1 MRLGGGVPYD
11 GDPPTMSA
19 TGNDYAELCDLGPT
33 RWSSRGY
40 YHVPPPAAHSSSLY
54 PSILQT
60 STQSSS
66 SVPTGGSAGLAAH
79 HLRAHHP
86 PPTSSYEAEDIAA
99 SSYGMTTPPPGV
111 SGLTSSYAVNSRIGN
126 STSSLRS
133 GTAAAATSVAGGV
146 GVGVAS
152 SAGRPGLYYSPP
164 GTSYTIIERPH
175 SPHYY
180 YNSAGV
186 ATKGG
191 SLPGRGSA
199 YLSSSPSNFMNSMSG
214 TLPTS
219 TAGRHGLASGSATAN
234 GNKKRPISP
243 EQVLRMFGSTQS
255 SSVPTSS
262 YHYSNGTRDR
272 TGRRSP
278 ASSPP
283 STTHQIYRERERER
297 DRHIPSIHELTTR
310 TVNMSREQTIDH
322 GFGICVKGGK
332 DSGLGVY
339 ISRIEENS
347 VAERAGLRPGDTI
360 LEVNGTPFTSI
371 NHEEALKILKSS
383 RQISMTV
390 RSPPTLNS
398 TAPLHGFGPPSRDP
412 MYASM
417 APLMPHQ
424 TALPPGASIG
434 TPSGVGP
441 LPYRQTCSWMDRHG
455 RPASPPMEYGGRRS
469 ERRDRIRRVELLIE
483 PGQSLGL
490 MIRGGVEYGLG
501 IFVTGV
507 DKESVADRAG
517 LMVGDEI
524 LEVNGQSFQDVTHDE
539 AVSQLKY
546 HKRMSLVIRDVGKVP
561 HSCTS
566 IEMEPYDAY
575 SPTGTRA
582 RRKGQIAAMVE
593 EKARSLLP
601 RHHFAS
607 LSYYI
612 AEYCA
617 KAMTIDAFVAVLLEM
632 LDTYEKHTL
641 VTEIRELI
649 FPEDRTR
656 YDELVYRRERDPYS
670 GERVRRKGES
680 ARDLPVTD
688 VDLEVSAATGRSPSS
703 DSGLGMTMTDLK
715 NRPSQR
721 LPYRP
726 MSAEPILHRT
736 YYHPTP
742 QKLPSASNSQQPQ
755 QPQTSSATSSS
766 NFLHPHRYSSHHA
779 SLRHLGG
786 FGSRL
791 AGTSASTS
799 KIMGPTYHSS
809 TTHNTP
815 QKQVLYNRNTD
826 SSSNMGPTS
835 QPPTTFINQTHS
847 DNHQQEY
854 GCDDHRSRRMSE
866 THVLPQ
872 TDYEQEVGGYLD
884 GLRSHLGGLT
894 QRVKS
899 WYWGRP
905 LELATKLSRSFDM
918 KEEGGGLLGDKG
930 VRRHQSMQ
938 RLSAEQQQ
946 QNGSTTEQK
955 THEHNPNV
963 VPDNKGNLH
972 VTVKKTKPILGIA
985 IEGGANTKHPLPRII
1000 NIHENGAA
1008 FEAGGL
1014 EVGQL
1019 ILEVDGNKVEGL
1031 QHQDVARLIAECFA
1045 NREKAEI
1052 TFLVV
1057 EAKKSNLEPKPT
1069 ALIFLEA

>member
-1 MRLGGGVPYD
+1 MRLGGSGIPYD
-11 GDPPTMSA
+11 GDPLTMSA
-19 TGNDYAELCDLGPT
+19 AGNDYAELCDLGPS
-33 RWSSRGY
+33 RWSARPYGY
-40 YHVPPPAAHSSSLY
+40 NATAAAAASFGLG
-54 PSILQT
+54 PSMGG
-60 STQSSS
+60 TQSSS
-66 SVPTGGSAGLAAH
+66 SVPTGGSAGLSGH
-79 HLRAHHP
+79 HLR
-86 PPTSSYEAEDIAA
+86 SSGAPGPSSFEAEDI
-99 SSYGMTTPPPGV
+99 GMAFGMISPPPG
-111 SGLTSSYAVNSRIGN
+111 SGPYVGSSAAAGGSRVGN
-126 STSSLRS
+126 STSSLR
-133 GTAAAATSVAGGV
+133 GAGGR
-146 GVGVAS
+146 S
-152 SAGRPGLYYSPP
+152 GLYYSPP
-164 GTSYTIIERPH
+164 GTSYTIVERPH

-180 YNSAGV
+180 FNSAGV
-186 ATKGG
+186 PTKGG

-199 YLSSSPSNFMNSMSG
+199 YLSSSPASHMAAGTAG

-219 TAGRHGLASGSATAN
+219 TAASGRSMGQHASSN

-243 EQVLRMFGSTQS
+243 EQVLRMFGATQS

-262 YHYSNGTRDR
+262 YHYSNGGTRDRDR
-272 TGRRSP
+272 TGRGGP

-283 STTHQIYRERERER
+283 STTHQIYRDRERER
-297 DRHIPSIHELTTR
+297 DRSVPNIHELTTR
-310 TVNMSREQTIDH
+310 TVSMSRDQQIDH

-371 NHEEALKILKSS
+371 NHEEALKRCVQILKSS

-390 RSPPTLNS
+390 RAPPTLNS

-417 APLMPHQ
+417 APPLHPQ
-424 TALPPGASIG
+424 NQAAAAAAAAAASGAGLPF
-434 TPSGVGP
+434 
-441 LPYRQTCSWMDRHG
+441 RQTCSWMDRHG

-507 DKESVADRAG
+507 DKDSVADRSG
-517 LMVGDEI
+517 LMIGDEI
-524 LEVNGQSFQDVTHDE
+524 LEVNGQSFLDVTHDE
-539 AVSQLKY
+539 AVGQLKY

-566 IEMEPYDAY
+566 IEMEPWDAY

-582 RRKGQIAAMVE
+582 RRKGQIATMVE

-612 AEYCA
+612 AEYSA

-641 VTEIRELI
+641 VTEIRELV

-670 GERVRRKGES
+670 VDRHRRKGDP
-680 ARDLPVTD
+680 ARDLP
-688 VDLEVSAATGRSPSS
+688 
-703 DSGLGMTMTDLK
+703 
-715 NRPSQR
+715 
-721 LPYRP
+721 
-726 MSAEPILHRT
+726 
-736 YYHPTP
+736 
-742 QKLPSASNSQQPQ
+742 
-755 QPQTSSATSSS
+755 
-766 NFLHPHRYSSHHA
+766 
-779 SLRHLGG
+779 
-786 FGSRL
+786 
-791 AGTSASTS
+791 
-799 KIMGPTYHSS
+799 
-809 TTHNTP
+809 
-815 QKQVLYNRNTD
+815 
-826 SSSNMGPTS
+826 
-835 QPPTTFINQTHS
+835 
-847 DNHQQEY
+847 
-854 GCDDHRSRRMSE
+854 
-866 THVLPQ
+866 
-872 TDYEQEVGGYLD
+872 EQGGYLD

-918 KEEGGGLLGDKG
+918 KEEGGTLLGDKG

-938 RLSAEQQQ
+938 RLSAEQ
-946 QNGSTTEQK
+946 NGGSTTEQ

-963 VPDNKGNLH
+963 VPDHRGNLH
-972 VTVKKTKPILGIA
+972 ITVKKTKPILGIA

-1019 ILEVDGNKVEGL
+1019 ILEVDGTKVEGL
-1031 QHQDVARLIAECFA
+1031 HHQEVARLIAECFA

>member
-1 MRLGGGVPYD
+1 MRLGGSGIPYD
-11 GDPPTMSA
+11 GDPLTMSA
-19 TGNDYAELCDLGPT
+19 AGNDYAELCDLGPS
-33 RWSSRGY
+33 RWSARPYGY
-40 YHVPPPAAHSSSLY
+40 NATAAAAAGFGLG
-54 PSILQT
+54 PNMGG
-60 STQSSS
+60 TQSSS
-66 SVPTGGSAGLAAH
+66 SVPTGGSSGLSGH
-79 HLRAHHP
+79 HLRGSGAP
-86 PPTSSYEAEDIAA
+86 GPSSFEAEDIGLAF
-99 SSYGMTTPPPGV
+99 GMISPPPG
-111 SGLTSSYAVNSRIGN
+111 SGPYGGSSAAAAAGGSRVGN
-126 STSSLRS
+126 STSSLR
-133 GTAAAATSVAGGV
+133 GAGGR
-146 GVGVAS
+146 S
-152 SAGRPGLYYSPP
+152 GLYYSPP

-180 YNSAGV
+180 FNSAGV
-186 ATKGG
+186 PTKGG

-199 YLSSSPSNFMNSMSG
+199 YLSSSPASHMAAGTAG

-219 TAGRHGLASGSATAN
+219 TAASGRSMGQHASSN

-243 EQVLRMFGSTQS
+243 EQVLRMFGATQS

-262 YHYSNGTRDR
+262 YHYSNGGTRDRDR

-283 STTHQIYRERERER
+283 STTHQIYRDRERER
-297 DRHIPSIHELTTR
+297 DRSVPNIHELTTR
-310 TVNMSREQTIDH
+310 TVSMSRDQQIDH

-371 NHEEALKILKSS
+371 NHEEALKRCVQILKSS

-390 RSPPTLNS
+390 RAPPTLNS

-417 APLMPHQ
+417 APPLHPQ
-424 TALPPGASIG
+424 NQAAAAAAAAAASGAGLPF
-434 TPSGVGP
+434 
-441 LPYRQTCSWMDRHG
+441 RQTCSWMDRHG

-507 DKESVADRAG
+507 DKDSVADRSG
-517 LMVGDEI
+517 LMIGDEI
-524 LEVNGQSFQDVTHDE
+524 LEVNGQSFLDVTHDE
-539 AVSQLKY
+539 AVGQLKY

-566 IEMEPYDAY
+566 IEMEPWDAY

-582 RRKGQIAAMVE
+582 RRKGQIATMVE

-612 AEYCA
+612 AEYSA

-641 VTEIRELI
+641 VTEIRELV

-670 GERVRRKGES
+670 VDRHRRKGDP
-680 ARDLPVTD
+680 ARDLP
-688 VDLEVSAATGRSPSS
+688 
-703 DSGLGMTMTDLK
+703 
-715 NRPSQR
+715 
-721 LPYRP
+721 
-726 MSAEPILHRT
+726 
-736 YYHPTP
+736 
-742 QKLPSASNSQQPQ
+742 
-755 QPQTSSATSSS
+755 
-766 NFLHPHRYSSHHA
+766 
-779 SLRHLGG
+779 
-786 FGSRL
+786 
-791 AGTSASTS
+791 
-799 KIMGPTYHSS
+799 
-809 TTHNTP
+809 
-815 QKQVLYNRNTD
+815 
-826 SSSNMGPTS
+826 
-835 QPPTTFINQTHS
+835 
-847 DNHQQEY
+847 EY
-854 GCDDHRSRRMSE
+854 GCDEHRTRRGSE
-866 THVLPQ
+866 TLLPE
-872 TDYEQEVGGYLD
+872 YEPDAEQ
-884 GLRSHLGGLT
+884 
-894 QRVKS
+894 
-899 WYWGRP
+899 
-905 LELATKLSRSFDM
+905 ELATKLSRSFDM
-918 KEEGGGLLGDKG
+918 KEEGGTLLGDKG

-938 RLSAEQQQ
+938 RLSAEQ
-946 QNGSTTEQK
+946 NGGSTTEQ

-963 VPDNKGNLH
+963 VPDHRGNLH
-972 VTVKKTKPILGIA
+972 ITVKKTKPILGIA

-1019 ILEVDGNKVEGL
+1019 ILEVDGTKVEGL
-1031 QHQDVARLIAECFA
+1031 HHQEVARLIAECFA

>member
-1 MRLGGGVPYD
+1 MRLGGSGIPYD
-11 GDPPTMSA
+11 GDPLTMSA
-19 TGNDYAELCDLGPT
+19 AGNDYAELCDLGPS
-33 RWSSRGY
+33 RWSARPYGY
-40 YHVPPPAAHSSSLY
+40 NATAAAAASFGLG
-54 PSILQT
+54 PSMGG
-60 STQSSS
+60 TQSSS
-66 SVPTGGSAGLAAH
+66 SVPTGGSAGLSGH
-79 HLRAHHP
+79 HLR
-86 PPTSSYEAEDIAA
+86 SSGAPGPSSFEAEDI
-99 SSYGMTTPPPGV
+99 GMAFGMISPPPG
-111 SGLTSSYAVNSRIGN
+111 SGPYVGSSAAAGGSRVGN
-126 STSSLRS
+126 STSSLR
-133 GTAAAATSVAGGV
+133 GAGGR
-146 GVGVAS
+146 S
-152 SAGRPGLYYSPP
+152 GLYYSPP
-164 GTSYTIIERPH
+164 GTSYTIVERPH

-180 YNSAGV
+180 FNSAGV
-186 ATKGG
+186 PTKGG

-199 YLSSSPSNFMNSMSG
+199 YLSSSPASHMAAGTAG

-219 TAGRHGLASGSATAN
+219 TAASGRSMGQHASSN

-243 EQVLRMFGSTQS
+243 EQVLRMFGATQS

-262 YHYSNGTRDR
+262 YHYSNGGTRDRDR
-272 TGRRSP
+272 TGRGSP

-283 STTHQIYRERERER
+283 STTHQIYRDRERER
-297 DRHIPSIHELTTR
+297 DRSVPNIHELTTR
-310 TVNMSREQTIDH
+310 TVSMSRDQQIDH

-371 NHEEALKILKSS
+371 NHEEALKRCVQILKSS

-390 RSPPTLNS
+390 RAPPTLNS

-417 APLMPHQ
+417 APPLHPQ
-424 TALPPGASIG
+424 NQAAAAAAAAAASGAGLPF
-434 TPSGVGP
+434 
-441 LPYRQTCSWMDRHG
+441 RQTCSWMDRHG

-507 DKESVADRAG
+507 DKDSVADRSG
-517 LMVGDEI
+517 LMIGDEI
-524 LEVNGQSFQDVTHDE
+524 LEVNGQSFLDVTHDE
-539 AVSQLKY
+539 AVGQLKY

-566 IEMEPYDAY
+566 IEMEPWDAY

-582 RRKGQIAAMVE
+582 RRKGQIATMVE

-612 AEYCA
+612 AEYSA

-641 VTEIRELI
+641 VTEIRELV

-670 GERVRRKGES
+670 VDRHRRKGDP
-680 ARDLPVTD
+680 ARDLP
-688 VDLEVSAATGRSPSS
+688 
-703 DSGLGMTMTDLK
+703 
-715 NRPSQR
+715 
-721 LPYRP
+721 
-726 MSAEPILHRT
+726 
-736 YYHPTP
+736 
-742 QKLPSASNSQQPQ
+742 
-755 QPQTSSATSSS
+755 
-766 NFLHPHRYSSHHA
+766 
-779 SLRHLGG
+779 
-786 FGSRL
+786 
-791 AGTSASTS
+791 
-799 KIMGPTYHSS
+799 
-809 TTHNTP
+809 
-815 QKQVLYNRNTD
+815 
-826 SSSNMGPTS
+826 
-835 QPPTTFINQTHS
+835 
-847 DNHQQEY
+847 EY
-854 GCDDHRSRRMSE
+854 GCDEHRTRRGSE
-866 THVLPQ
+866 TLLPE
-872 TDYEQEVGGYLD
+872 YEPDAEQGGYLD

-918 KEEGGGLLGDKG
+918 KEEGGTLLGDKG

-938 RLSAEQQQ
+938 RLSAEQ
-946 QNGSTTEQK
+946 NGGSTTEQ

-963 VPDNKGNLH
+963 VPDHRGNLH
-972 VTVKKTKPILGIA
+972 ITVKKTKPILGIA

-1019 ILEVDGNKVEGL
+1019 ILEVDGTKVEGL
-1031 QHQDVARLIAECFA
+1031 HHQEVARLIAECFA

>member
-1 MRLGGGVPYD
+1 MRLGGSGIPYD
-11 GDPPTMSA
+11 GDPLTMSA
-19 TGNDYAELCDLGPT
+19 AGNDYAELCDLGPS
-33 RWSSRGY
+33 RWSARPYGY
-40 YHVPPPAAHSSSLY
+40 NATAAAAASFGLG
-54 PSILQT
+54 PSMGG
-60 STQSSS
+60 TQSSS
-66 SVPTGGSAGLAAH
+66 SVPTGGSAGLSGH
-79 HLRAHHP
+79 HLR
-86 PPTSSYEAEDIAA
+86 SSGAPGPSSFEAEDI
-99 SSYGMTTPPPGV
+99 GMAFGMISPPPG
-111 SGLTSSYAVNSRIGN
+111 SGPYVGSSAAAGGSRVGN
-126 STSSLRS
+126 STSSLR
-133 GTAAAATSVAGGV
+133 GAGGR
-146 GVGVAS
+146 S
-152 SAGRPGLYYSPP
+152 GLYYSPP
-164 GTSYTIIERPH
+164 GTSYTIVERPH

-180 YNSAGV
+180 FNSAGV
-186 ATKGG
+186 PTKGG

-199 YLSSSPSNFMNSMSG
+199 YLSSSPASHMAAGTAG

-219 TAGRHGLASGSATAN
+219 TAASGRSMGQHASSN

-243 EQVLRMFGSTQS
+243 EQVLRMFGATQS

-262 YHYSNGTRDR
+262 YHYSNGGTRDRDR

-283 STTHQIYRERERER
+283 STTHQIYRDRERER
-297 DRHIPSIHELTTR
+297 DRSVPNIHELTTR
-310 TVNMSREQTIDH
+310 TVSMSRDQQIDH

-371 NHEEALKILKSS
+371 NHEEALKRCVQILKSS

-390 RSPPTLNS
+390 RAPPTLNS

-417 APLMPHQ
+417 APPLHSQ
-424 TALPPGASIG
+424 NQAAAAAAAAAASGAGLPF
-434 TPSGVGP
+434 
-441 LPYRQTCSWMDRHG
+441 RQTCSWMDRHG

-507 DKESVADRAG
+507 DKDSVADRSG
-517 LMVGDEI
+517 LMIGDEI
-524 LEVNGQSFQDVTHDE
+524 LEVNGQSFLDVTHDE
-539 AVSQLKY
+539 AVGQLKY

-566 IEMEPYDAY
+566 IEMEPWDAY

-582 RRKGQIAAMVE
+582 RRKGQIATMVE

-612 AEYCA
+612 AEYSA

-641 VTEIRELI
+641 VTEIRELV

-670 GERVRRKGES
+670 VDRHRRKGDP
-680 ARDLPVTD
+680 ARDLP
-688 VDLEVSAATGRSPSS
+688 
-703 DSGLGMTMTDLK
+703 
-715 NRPSQR
+715 
-721 LPYRP
+721 
-726 MSAEPILHRT
+726 
-736 YYHPTP
+736 
-742 QKLPSASNSQQPQ
+742 
-755 QPQTSSATSSS
+755 
-766 NFLHPHRYSSHHA
+766 
-779 SLRHLGG
+779 
-786 FGSRL
+786 
-791 AGTSASTS
+791 
-799 KIMGPTYHSS
+799 
-809 TTHNTP
+809 
-815 QKQVLYNRNTD
+815 
-826 SSSNMGPTS
+826 
-835 QPPTTFINQTHS
+835 
-847 DNHQQEY
+847 
-854 GCDDHRSRRMSE
+854 
-866 THVLPQ
+866 
-872 TDYEQEVGGYLD
+872 EQ
-884 GLRSHLGGLT
+884 
-894 QRVKS
+894 
-899 WYWGRP
+899 
-905 LELATKLSRSFDM
+905 ELATKLSRSFDM
-918 KEEGGGLLGDKG
+918 KEEGGTLLGDKG

-938 RLSAEQQQ
+938 RLSAEQ
-946 QNGSTTEQK
+946 NGGSTTEQ

-963 VPDNKGNLH
+963 VPDHRGNLH
-972 VTVKKTKPILGIA
+972 ITVKKTKPILGIA

-1019 ILEVDGNKVEGL
+1019 ILEVDGTKVEGL
-1031 QHQDVARLIAECFA
+1031 HHQEVARLIAECFA

>member
-1 MRLGGGVPYD
+1 MRLGGSGIPYD
-11 GDPPTMSA
+11 GDPLTMSA
-19 TGNDYAELCDLGPT
+19 AGNDYAELCDLGPS
-33 RWSSRGY
+33 RWSARPYGY
-40 YHVPPPAAHSSSLY
+40 NATAAAAASFGLG
-54 PSILQT
+54 PSMGG
-60 STQSSS
+60 TQSSS
-66 SVPTGGSAGLAAH
+66 SVPTGGSAGLSGH
-79 HLRAHHP
+79 HLR
-86 PPTSSYEAEDIAA
+86 SSGAPGPSSFEAEDI
-99 SSYGMTTPPPGV
+99 GMAFGMISPPPG
-111 SGLTSSYAVNSRIGN
+111 SGPYVGSSAAAGGSRVGN
-126 STSSLRS
+126 STSSLR
-133 GTAAAATSVAGGV
+133 GAGGR
-146 GVGVAS
+146 S
-152 SAGRPGLYYSPP
+152 GLYYSPP
-164 GTSYTIIERPH
+164 GTSYTIVERPH

-180 YNSAGV
+180 FNSAGV
-186 ATKGG
+186 PTKGG

-199 YLSSSPSNFMNSMSG
+199 YLSSSPASHMAAGTAG

-219 TAGRHGLASGSATAN
+219 TAASGRSMGQHASSN

-243 EQVLRMFGSTQS
+243 EQVLRMFGATQS

-262 YHYSNGTRDR
+262 YHYSNGGTRDRDR

-283 STTHQIYRERERER
+283 STTHQIYRDRERER
-297 DRHIPSIHELTTR
+297 DRSVPNIHELTTR
-310 TVNMSREQTIDH
+310 TVSMSRDQQIDH

-371 NHEEALKILKSS
+371 NHEEALKRCVQILKSS

-390 RSPPTLNS
+390 RAPPTLNS

-417 APLMPHQ
+417 APPLHPQ
-424 TALPPGASIG
+424 NQAAAAAAAAAASGAGLPF
-434 TPSGVGP
+434 
-441 LPYRQTCSWMDRHG
+441 RQTCSWMDRHG

-507 DKESVADRAG
+507 DKDSVADRSG
-517 LMVGDEI
+517 LMIGDEI
-524 LEVNGQSFQDVTHDE
+524 LEVNGQSFLDVTHDE
-539 AVSQLKY
+539 AVGQLKY

-566 IEMEPYDAY
+566 IEMEPWDAY

-582 RRKGQIAAMVE
+582 RRKGQIATMVE

-612 AEYCA
+612 AEYSA

-641 VTEIRELI
+641 VTEIRELV

-670 GERVRRKGES
+670 VDRHRRKGDP
-680 ARDLPVTD
+680 ARDLP
-688 VDLEVSAATGRSPSS
+688 
-703 DSGLGMTMTDLK
+703 
-715 NRPSQR
+715 
-721 LPYRP
+721 
-726 MSAEPILHRT
+726 
-736 YYHPTP
+736 
-742 QKLPSASNSQQPQ
+742 
-755 QPQTSSATSSS
+755 
-766 NFLHPHRYSSHHA
+766 
-779 SLRHLGG
+779 
-786 FGSRL
+786 
-791 AGTSASTS
+791 
-799 KIMGPTYHSS
+799 
-809 TTHNTP
+809 
-815 QKQVLYNRNTD
+815 
-826 SSSNMGPTS
+826 
-835 QPPTTFINQTHS
+835 
-847 DNHQQEY
+847 EY
-854 GCDDHRSRRMSE
+854 GCDEHRTRRGSE
-866 THVLPQ
+866 TLLPE
-872 TDYEQEVGGYLD
+872 YEPDAEQ
-884 GLRSHLGGLT
+884 
-894 QRVKS
+894 
-899 WYWGRP
+899 
-905 LELATKLSRSFDM
+905 ELATKLSRSFDM
-918 KEEGGGLLGDKG
+918 KEEGGTLLGDKG

-938 RLSAEQQQ
+938 RLSAEQ
-946 QNGSTTEQK
+946 NGGSTTEQ

-963 VPDNKGNLH
+963 VPDHRGNLH
-972 VTVKKTKPILGIA
+972 ITVKKTKPILGIA

-1019 ILEVDGNKVEGL
+1019 ILEVDGTKVEGL
-1031 QHQDVARLIAECFA
+1031 HHQEVARLIAECFA

>member
-1 MRLGGGVPYD
+1 MRLGGSGIPYD
-11 GDPPTMSA
+11 GDPLTMSA
-19 TGNDYAELCDLGPT
+19 AGNDYAELCDLGPS
-33 RWSSRGY
+33 RWSARPYGY
-40 YHVPPPAAHSSSLY
+40 NATAAAAASFGLG
-54 PSILQT
+54 PSMGG
-60 STQSSS
+60 TQSSS
-66 SVPTGGSAGLAAH
+66 SVPTGGSAGLSGH
-79 HLRAHHP
+79 HLR
-86 PPTSSYEAEDIAA
+86 SSGAPGPSSFEAEDI
-99 SSYGMTTPPPGV
+99 GMAFGMISPPPG
-111 SGLTSSYAVNSRIGN
+111 SGPYVGSSAAAGGSRVGN
-126 STSSLRS
+126 STSSLR
-133 GTAAAATSVAGGV
+133 GAGGR
-146 GVGVAS
+146 S
-152 SAGRPGLYYSPP
+152 GLYYSPP
-164 GTSYTIIERPH
+164 GTSYTIVERPH

-180 YNSAGV
+180 FNSAGV
-186 ATKGG
+186 PTKGG

-199 YLSSSPSNFMNSMSG
+199 YLSSSPASHMAAGTAG

-219 TAGRHGLASGSATAN
+219 TAASGRSMGQHASSN

-243 EQVLRMFGSTQS
+243 EQVLRMFGATQS

-262 YHYSNGTRDR
+262 YHYSNGGTRDRDR

-283 STTHQIYRERERER
+283 STTHQIYRDRERER
-297 DRHIPSIHELTTR
+297 DRSVPNIHELTTR
-310 TVNMSREQTIDH
+310 TVSMSRDQQIDH

-371 NHEEALKILKSS
+371 NHEEALKRCVQILKSS

-390 RSPPTLNS
+390 RAPPTLNS

-417 APLMPHQ
+417 APPLHPQ
-424 TALPPGASIG
+424 NQAAAAAAAAAASGAGLPF
-434 TPSGVGP
+434 
-441 LPYRQTCSWMDRHG
+441 RQTCSWMDRHG

-507 DKESVADRAG
+507 DKDSVADRSG
-517 LMVGDEI
+517 LMIGDEI
-524 LEVNGQSFQDVTHDE
+524 LEVNGQSFLDVTHDE
-539 AVSQLKY
+539 AVGQLKY

-566 IEMEPYDAY
+566 IEMEPWDAY

-582 RRKGQIAAMVE
+582 RRKGQIATMVE

-612 AEYCA
+612 AEYSA

-641 VTEIRELI
+641 VTEIRELV

-670 GERVRRKGES
+670 VDRHRRKGDP
-680 ARDLPVTD
+680 ARDLP
-688 VDLEVSAATGRSPSS
+688 
-703 DSGLGMTMTDLK
+703 
-715 NRPSQR
+715 
-721 LPYRP
+721 
-726 MSAEPILHRT
+726 
-736 YYHPTP
+736 
-742 QKLPSASNSQQPQ
+742 
-755 QPQTSSATSSS
+755 
-766 NFLHPHRYSSHHA
+766 
-779 SLRHLGG
+779 
-786 FGSRL
+786 
-791 AGTSASTS
+791 
-799 KIMGPTYHSS
+799 
-809 TTHNTP
+809 
-815 QKQVLYNRNTD
+815 
-826 SSSNMGPTS
+826 
-835 QPPTTFINQTHS
+835 
-847 DNHQQEY
+847 
-854 GCDDHRSRRMSE
+854 
-866 THVLPQ
+866 
-872 TDYEQEVGGYLD
+872 EQ
-884 GLRSHLGGLT
+884 
-894 QRVKS
+894 
-899 WYWGRP
+899 
-905 LELATKLSRSFDM
+905 ELATKLSRSFDM
-918 KEEGGGLLGDKG
+918 KEEGGTLLGDKG

-938 RLSAEQQQ
+938 RLSAEQ
-946 QNGSTTEQK
+946 NGGSTTEQ

-963 VPDNKGNLH
+963 VPDHRGNLH
-972 VTVKKTKPILGIA
+972 ITVKKTKPILGIA

-1019 ILEVDGNKVEGL
+1019 ILEVDGTKVEGL
-1031 QHQDVARLIAECFA
+1031 HHQEVARLIAECFA

>member
-1 MRLGGGVPYD
+1 MRLGGSGIPYD
-11 GDPPTMSA
+11 GDPLTMSA
-19 TGNDYAELCDLGPT
+19 AGNDYAELCDLGPS
-33 RWSSRGY
+33 RWSARPYGY
-40 YHVPPPAAHSSSLY
+40 NATAAAAASFGLG
-54 PSILQT
+54 PSMGG
-60 STQSSS
+60 TQSSS
-66 SVPTGGSAGLAAH
+66 SVPTGGSAGLSGH
-79 HLRAHHP
+79 HLR
-86 PPTSSYEAEDIAA
+86 SSGAPGPSSFEAEDI
-99 SSYGMTTPPPGV
+99 GMAFGMISPPPG
-111 SGLTSSYAVNSRIGN
+111 SGPYVGSSAAAGGSRVGN
-126 STSSLRS
+126 STSSLR
-133 GTAAAATSVAGGV
+133 GAGGR
-146 GVGVAS
+146 S
-152 SAGRPGLYYSPP
+152 GLYYSPP
-164 GTSYTIIERPH
+164 GTSYTIVERPH

-180 YNSAGV
+180 FNSAGV
-186 ATKGG
+186 PTKGG

-199 YLSSSPSNFMNSMSG
+199 YLSSSPASHMAAGTAG

-219 TAGRHGLASGSATAN
+219 TAASGRSMGQHASSN

-243 EQVLRMFGSTQS
+243 EQVLRMFGATQS

-262 YHYSNGTRDR
+262 YHYSNGGTRDRDR

-283 STTHQIYRERERER
+283 STTHQIYRDRERER
-297 DRHIPSIHELTTR
+297 DRSVPNIHELTTR
-310 TVNMSREQTIDH
+310 TVSMSRDQQIDH

-371 NHEEALKILKSS
+371 NHEEALKRCVQILKSS

-390 RSPPTLNS
+390 RAPPTLNS

-417 APLMPHQ
+417 APPLHPQ
-424 TALPPGASIG
+424 NQAAAAAAAAAASGAGLPF
-434 TPSGVGP
+434 
-441 LPYRQTCSWMDRHG
+441 RQTCSWMDRHG

-507 DKESVADRAG
+507 DKDSVADRSG
-517 LMVGDEI
+517 LMIGDEI
-524 LEVNGQSFQDVTHDE
+524 LEVNGQSFLDVTHDE
-539 AVSQLKY
+539 AVGQLKY

-566 IEMEPYDAY
+566 IEMEPWDAY

-582 RRKGQIAAMVE
+582 RRKGQIATMVE

-612 AEYCA
+612 AEYSA

-641 VTEIRELI
+641 VTEIRELV

-670 GERVRRKGES
+670 VDRHRRKGDP
-680 ARDLPVTD
+680 ARDLP
-688 VDLEVSAATGRSPSS
+688 
-703 DSGLGMTMTDLK
+703 
-715 NRPSQR
+715 
-721 LPYRP
+721 
-726 MSAEPILHRT
+726 
-736 YYHPTP
+736 
-742 QKLPSASNSQQPQ
+742 
-755 QPQTSSATSSS
+755 
-766 NFLHPHRYSSHHA
+766 
-779 SLRHLGG
+779 
-786 FGSRL
+786 
-791 AGTSASTS
+791 
-799 KIMGPTYHSS
+799 
-809 TTHNTP
+809 
-815 QKQVLYNRNTD
+815 
-826 SSSNMGPTS
+826 
-835 QPPTTFINQTHS
+835 
-847 DNHQQEY
+847 
-854 GCDDHRSRRMSE
+854 
-866 THVLPQ
+866 
-872 TDYEQEVGGYLD
+872 EQGGYLD

-905 LELATKLSRSFDM
+905 L
-918 KEEGGGLLGDKG
+918 
-930 VRRHQSMQ
+930 SMQ
-938 RLSAEQQQ
+938 RLSAEQ
-946 QNGSTTEQK
+946 NGGSTTEQ

-963 VPDNKGNLH
+963 VPDHRGNLH
-972 VTVKKTKPILGIA
+972 ITVKKTKPILGIA

-1019 ILEVDGNKVEGL
+1019 ILEVDGTKVEGL
-1031 QHQDVARLIAECFA
+1031 HHQEVARLIAECFA

>member
-1 MRLGGGVPYD
+1 MRLGGSGIPYD
-11 GDPPTMSA
+11 GDPLTMSA
-19 TGNDYAELCDLGPT
+19 AGNDYAELCDLGPS
-33 RWSSRGY
+33 RWSARPYGY
-40 YHVPPPAAHSSSLY
+40 NATAAAAAGFGLG
-54 PSILQT
+54 PTLGG
-60 STQSSS
+60 TQSSS
-66 SVPTGGSAGLAAH
+66 SVPTGGSAGLSGH
-79 HLRAHHP
+79 HLRGSGAP
-86 PPTSSYEAEDIAA
+86 GPSSFEAEDIGLAF
-99 SSYGMTTPPPGV
+99 GMISPPPG
-111 SGLTSSYAVNSRIGN
+111 SGPYVGSSAAAAASGSRVGN
-126 STSSLRS
+126 STSSLR
-133 GTAAAATSVAGGV
+133 GAGGR
-146 GVGVAS
+146 S
-152 SAGRPGLYYSPP
+152 GLYYSPP

-180 YNSAGV
+180 FNSAGV
-186 ATKGG
+186 PTKGG

-199 YLSSSPSNFMNSMSG
+199 YLSSSPASHMAAGTAG

-219 TAGRHGLASGSATAN
+219 TAASARADRMGQHASSN

-243 EQVLRMFGSTQS
+243 EQVLRMFGATQS

-262 YHYSNGTRDR
+262 YHYSNGGTRDRDR

-283 STTHQIYRERERER
+283 STTHQIYRDRERER
-297 DRHIPSIHELTTR
+297 DRSVPNIHELTTR
-310 TVNMSREQTIDH
+310 TVSMSRDQQIDH

-371 NHEEALKILKSS
+371 NHEEALKRCVQILKSS

-390 RSPPTLNS
+390 RAPPTLNS

-417 APLMPHQ
+417 APPLHPQ
-424 TALPPGASIG
+424 NQAAAAAAAAAASGAGLPF
-434 TPSGVGP
+434 
-441 LPYRQTCSWMDRHG
+441 RQTCSWMDRHG

-507 DKESVADRAG
+507 DKDSVADRSG
-517 LMVGDEI
+517 LMIGDEI
-524 LEVNGQSFQDVTHDE
+524 LEVNGQSFLDVTHDE
-539 AVSQLKY
+539 AVGQLKY

-566 IEMEPYDAY
+566 IEMEPWDAY

-582 RRKGQIAAMVE
+582 RRKGQIATMVE

-612 AEYCA
+612 AEYSA

-641 VTEIRELI
+641 VTEIRELV

-670 GERVRRKGES
+670 VDRHRRKGDP
-680 ARDLPVTD
+680 ARDLP
-688 VDLEVSAATGRSPSS
+688 
-703 DSGLGMTMTDLK
+703 
-715 NRPSQR
+715 
-721 LPYRP
+721 
-726 MSAEPILHRT
+726 
-736 YYHPTP
+736 
-742 QKLPSASNSQQPQ
+742 
-755 QPQTSSATSSS
+755 
-766 NFLHPHRYSSHHA
+766 
-779 SLRHLGG
+779 
-786 FGSRL
+786 
-791 AGTSASTS
+791 
-799 KIMGPTYHSS
+799 
-809 TTHNTP
+809 
-815 QKQVLYNRNTD
+815 
-826 SSSNMGPTS
+826 
-835 QPPTTFINQTHS
+835 
-847 DNHQQEY
+847 EY
-854 GCDDHRSRRMSE
+854 GCDEHRTRRGSE
-866 THVLPQ
+866 TLLPEYDQ
-872 TDYEQEVGGYLD
+872 DAEQ
-884 GLRSHLGGLT
+884 
-894 QRVKS
+894 
-899 WYWGRP
+899 
-905 LELATKLSRSFDM
+905 ELATKLSRSFDM
-918 KEEGGGLLGDKG
+918 KEEGGTLLGDKG

-938 RLSAEQQQ
+938 RLSAEQ
-946 QNGSTTEQK
+946 NGGSTTEQ

-963 VPDNKGNLH
+963 VPDHRGNLH
-972 VTVKKTKPILGIA
+972 ITVKKTKPILGIA

-1019 ILEVDGNKVEGL
+1019 ILEVDGTKVEGL
-1031 QHQDVARLIAECFA
+1031 HHQEVARLIAECFA

>member
-1 MRLGGGVPYD
+1 MRLGGSGIPYD
-11 GDPPTMSA
+11 GDPLTMSA
-19 TGNDYAELCDLGPT
+19 AGNDYAELCDLGPS
-33 RWSSRGY
+33 RWSARAYGY
-40 YHVPPPAAHSSSLY
+40 HATAAANAAGIGIGGIGVPGA
-54 PSILQT
+54 
-60 STQSSS
+60 TQSSS
-66 SVPTGGSAGLAAH
+66 SVPTGGSAGLSAH
-79 HLRAHHP
+79 HLRSSAAAP
-86 PPTSSYEAEDIAA
+86 NSYEAEDIGLAF
-99 SSYGMTTPPPGV
+99 GMISPPPG
-111 SGLTSSYAVNSRIGN
+111 SGHGHGQGHVGHYGGSGVGSAGGIGSRVGN
-126 STSSLRS
+126 STSSLRGS
-133 GTAAAATSVAGGV
+133 GGAGG
-146 GVGVAS
+146 G
-152 SAGRPGLYYSPP
+152 GRSGLYYSPP

-186 ATKGG
+186 PTKGG

-199 YLSSSPSNFMNSMSG
+199 YLSSSPSSHMAAGTAG

-219 TAGRHGLASGSATAN
+219 TAASGRHGASAMGN

-243 EQVLRMFGSTQS
+243 EQVLRMFGATQS

-262 YHYSNGTRDR
+262 YHYSNGGTRDRDRER

-283 STTHQIYRERERER
+283 STTHQIYRDRER
-297 DRHIPSIHELTTR
+297 DRDRSVPNIHELTTR
-310 TVNMSREQTIDH
+310 TVSMSRDQQIDH

-371 NHEEALKILKSS
+371 NHEEALKRCVQILKSS

-390 RSPPTLNS
+390 RAPPTLNS

-417 APLMPHQ
+417 APLLPQ
-424 TALPPGASIG
+424 TAAGQAAAAAAAAIGGAGLPF
-434 TPSGVGP
+434 
-441 LPYRQTCSWMDRHG
+441 RQTCSWMDRHG
-455 RPASPPMEYGGRRS
+455 RPASPPMEYGGRRN

-507 DKESVADRAG
+507 DKDSVADRAG
-517 LMVGDEI
+517 LMIGDEI
-524 LEVNGQSFQDVTHDE
+524 LEVNGQSFLDVTHDE
-539 AVSQLKY
+539 AVGQLKY

-566 IEMEPYDAY
+566 IEMEPWDAY

-582 RRKGQIAAMVE
+582 RRKGQIATMVE

-612 AEYCA
+612 AEYSA

-641 VTEIRELI
+641 VTEIRELV

-670 GERVRRKGES
+670 VDRHRRKGDPT
-680 ARDLPVTD
+680 RDLP
-688 VDLEVSAATGRSPSS
+688 
-703 DSGLGMTMTDLK
+703 
-715 NRPSQR
+715 
-721 LPYRP
+721 
-726 MSAEPILHRT
+726 
-736 YYHPTP
+736 
-742 QKLPSASNSQQPQ
+742 
-755 QPQTSSATSSS
+755 
-766 NFLHPHRYSSHHA
+766 
-779 SLRHLGG
+779 
-786 FGSRL
+786 
-791 AGTSASTS
+791 
-799 KIMGPTYHSS
+799 
-809 TTHNTP
+809 
-815 QKQVLYNRNTD
+815 
-826 SSSNMGPTS
+826 
-835 QPPTTFINQTHS
+835 
-847 DNHQQEY
+847 
-854 GCDDHRSRRMSE
+854 
-866 THVLPQ
+866 
-872 TDYEQEVGGYLD
+872 
-884 GLRSHLGGLT
+884 
-894 QRVKS
+894 
-899 WYWGRP
+899 
-905 LELATKLSRSFDM
+905 
-918 KEEGGGLLGDKG
+918 
-930 VRRHQSMQ
+930 SMQ
-938 RLSAEQQQ
+938 RLSAEQ
-946 QNGSTTEQK
+946 NGGSTTEQ

-963 VPDNKGNLH
+963 VPDHRGNLH
-972 VTVKKTKPILGIA
+972 ITVKKTKPILGIA

-1019 ILEVDGNKVEGL
+1019 ILEVDGTKVEGL
-1031 QHQDVARLIAECFA
+1031 HHQEVARLIAECFA

>member
-1 MRLGGGVPYD
+1 MRLGGSGIPYD
-11 GDPPTMSA
+11 GDPLTMSA
-19 TGNDYAELCDLGPT
+19 AGNDYAELCDLGPS
-33 RWSSRGY
+33 RWSARGY
-40 YHVPPPAAHSSSLY
+40 GYHATAAAANAAGIGIGGIGVPGA
-54 PSILQT
+54 
-60 STQSSS
+60 TQSSS
-66 SVPTGGSAGLAAH
+66 SVPTGGSAGLSAH
-79 HLRAHHP
+79 HLRSSAAAP
-86 PPTSSYEAEDIAA
+86 NSYEAEDIGLAF
-99 SSYGMTTPPPGV
+99 GMISPPPG
-111 SGLTSSYAVNSRIGN
+111 SGHVHYGGSAGGIGSRVGN
-126 STSSLRS
+126 STSSLR
-133 GTAAAATSVAGGV
+133 AGG
-146 GVGVAS
+146 S
-152 SAGRPGLYYSPP
+152 GRSGLYYSPP
-164 GTSYTIIERPH
+164 GTSYTIVERPH

-186 ATKGG
+186 PTKGG

-199 YLSSSPSNFMNSMSG
+199 YLSSSPSSHMAAGTAG

-219 TAGRHGLASGSATAN
+219 TAASGRHAASAMGN
-234 GNKKRPISP
+234 GNKKRAISP
-243 EQVLRMFGSTQS
+243 EQVLRMFGATQS

-262 YHYSNGTRDR
+262 YHYSNGGTRDR
-272 TGRRSP
+272 DRAGRRSP

-283 STTHQIYRERERER
+283 STTHQIYRDR
-297 DRHIPSIHELTTR
+297 DRDRDRSVPNIHELTTR
-310 TVNMSREQTIDH
+310 TVSMSRDQQVDH

-371 NHEEALKILKSS
+371 NHEEALKRCVQILKSS

-390 RSPPTLNS
+390 RAPPTLNS

-417 APLMPHQ
+417 APLLPQ
-424 TALPPGASIG
+424 TAAAHAAAAGGGGGGGSGLPF
-434 TPSGVGP
+434 
-441 LPYRQTCSWMDRHG
+441 RQTCSWMDRHG
-455 RPASPPMEYGGRRS
+455 RPASPPMEYGGRRN
-469 ERRDRIRRVELLIE
+469 ERRDRVRRVELLIE

-507 DKESVADRAG
+507 DKDSVADRAG
-517 LMVGDEI
+517 LMIGDEI
-524 LEVNGQSFQDVTHDE
+524 LEVNGQSFLDVTHDE
-539 AVSQLKY
+539 AVGQLKY

-566 IEMEPYDAY
+566 IEMEPWDAY

-582 RRKGQIAAMVE
+582 RRKGQITTMVE

-612 AEYCA
+612 AEYSV

-641 VTEIRELI
+641 VTEIRELV

-670 GERVRRKGES
+670 VDRHRRKGDS
-680 ARDLPVTD
+680 ARDLP
-688 VDLEVSAATGRSPSS
+688 
-703 DSGLGMTMTDLK
+703 
-715 NRPSQR
+715 
-721 LPYRP
+721 
-726 MSAEPILHRT
+726 
-736 YYHPTP
+736 
-742 QKLPSASNSQQPQ
+742 
-755 QPQTSSATSSS
+755 
-766 NFLHPHRYSSHHA
+766 
-779 SLRHLGG
+779 
-786 FGSRL
+786 
-791 AGTSASTS
+791 
-799 KIMGPTYHSS
+799 
-809 TTHNTP
+809 
-815 QKQVLYNRNTD
+815 
-826 SSSNMGPTS
+826 
-835 QPPTTFINQTHS
+835 
-847 DNHQQEY
+847 
-854 GCDDHRSRRMSE
+854 
-866 THVLPQ
+866 
-872 TDYEQEVGGYLD
+872 EQ
-884 GLRSHLGGLT
+884 
-894 QRVKS
+894 
-899 WYWGRP
+899 
-905 LELATKLSRSFDM
+905 ELATKLSRSFDM
-918 KEEGGGLLGDKG
+918 KEEGGTLLGDKG

-938 RLSAEQQQ
+938 RLSTEQ
-946 QNGSTTEQK
+946 NGGSTTEQ

-963 VPDNKGNLH
+963 VPDHRGNLH
-972 VTVKKTKPILGIA
+972 ITVKKTKPILGIA

-1019 ILEVDGNKVEGL
+1019 ILEVDGTKVEGL
-1031 QHQDVARLIAECFA
+1031 HHQEVARLIAECFA

>member
-1 MRLGGGVPYD
+1 MRLGGSGIPYD
-11 GDPPTMSA
+11 GDPLTMSA
-19 TGNDYAELCDLGPT
+19 AGNDYAELCDLGPS
-33 RWSSRGY
+33 RWSARSYGY
-40 YHVPPPAAHSSSLY
+40 HANAAAAAGLGLGPSAGGGSLGGL
-54 PSILQT
+54 IAGA
-60 STQSSS
+60 TQSSS
-66 SVPTGGSAGLAAH
+66 SVPTGGSSGLSAH
-79 HLRAHHP
+79 HLRGSGAAVA
-86 PPTSSYEAEDIAA
+86 SSYEAEDIGLAF
-99 SSYGMTTPPPGV
+99 GMISPPPG
-111 SGLTSSYAVNSRIGN
+111 SGPYGGSAAAAAAAGGSRVGN
-126 STSSLRS
+126 STSSLR
-133 GTAAAATSVAGGV
+133 GG
-146 GVGVAS
+146 G
-152 SAGRPGLYYSPP
+152 GRSGLYYSPP

-186 ATKGG
+186 PTKGG

-199 YLSSSPSNFMNSMSG
+199 YLSSSPASHMAAGTAG

-219 TAGRHGLASGSATAN
+219 TAASGRSMGQHSGSN

-243 EQVLRMFGSTQS
+243 EQVLRMFGASATQS

-262 YHYSNGTRDR
+262 YHYSNGGTRDR

-283 STTHQIYRERERER
+283 STTHQIYRDRERER
-297 DRHIPSIHELTTR
+297 DRSVPNIHELTTR
-310 TVNMSREQTIDH
+310 TVSMSRDQQIDH

-371 NHEEALKILKSS
+371 NHEEALKRCVQILKSS

-390 RSPPTLNS
+390 RAPPTLNS

-417 APLMPHQ
+417 APPLHPQ
-424 TALPPGASIG
+424 NQAAAAAAAASGAGLPF
-434 TPSGVGP
+434 
-441 LPYRQTCSWMDRHG
+441 RQTCSWMDRHG

-469 ERRDRIRRVELLIE
+469 DRRDRIRRVELLIE

-507 DKESVADRAG
+507 DKDSVADRAG
-517 LMVGDEI
+517 LMIGDEI
-524 LEVNGQSFQDVTHDE
+524 LEVNGQSFLDVTHDE
-539 AVSQLKY
+539 AVGQLKY

-566 IEMEPYDAY
+566 IEMEPWDAY

-582 RRKGQIAAMVE
+582 RRKGQIATMVE

-612 AEYCA
+612 AEYSA

-641 VTEIRELI
+641 VTEIRELV

-670 GERVRRKGES
+670 VDRHRRKGDPT
-680 ARDLPVTD
+680 RDLP
-688 VDLEVSAATGRSPSS
+688 E
-703 DSGLGMTMTDLK
+703 
-715 NRPSQR
+715 
-721 LPYRP
+721 
-726 MSAEPILHRT
+726 
-736 YYHPTP
+736 
-742 QKLPSASNSQQPQ
+742 
-755 QPQTSSATSSS
+755 
-766 NFLHPHRYSSHHA
+766 
-779 SLRHLGG
+779 
-786 FGSRL
+786 
-791 AGTSASTS
+791 
-799 KIMGPTYHSS
+799 
-809 TTHNTP
+809 
-815 QKQVLYNRNTD
+815 
-826 SSSNMGPTS
+826 
-835 QPPTTFINQTHS
+835 
-847 DNHQQEY
+847 
-854 GCDDHRSRRMSE
+854 
-866 THVLPQ
+866 
-872 TDYEQEVGGYLD
+872 
-884 GLRSHLGGLT
+884 
-894 QRVKS
+894 
-899 WYWGRP
+899 
-905 LELATKLSRSFDM
+905 
-918 KEEGGGLLGDKG
+918 
-930 VRRHQSMQ
+930 QSMQ
-938 RLSAEQQQ
+938 RLSAEQ
-946 QNGSTTEQK
+946 NGGSTTEQ

-963 VPDNKGNLH
+963 VPDHRGNLH
-972 VTVKKTKPILGIA
+972 ITVKKTKPILGIA

-1019 ILEVDGNKVEGL
+1019 ILEVDGTKVEGL
-1031 QHQDVARLIAECFA
+1031 HHQEVARLIAECFA

>member
-1 MRLGGGVPYD
+1 MRLGGSGIPYD
-11 GDPPTMSA
+11 GDPLTMSA
-19 TGNDYAELCDLGPT
+19 AGNDYAELCDLGPS
-33 RWSSRGY
+33 RWSARPYGY
-40 YHVPPPAAHSSSLY
+40 NATAAAAASFGLG
-54 PSILQT
+54 PSMGG
-60 STQSSS
+60 TQSSS
-66 SVPTGGSAGLAAH
+66 SVPTGGSAGLSGH
-79 HLRAHHP
+79 HLR
-86 PPTSSYEAEDIAA
+86 SSGAPGPSSFEAEDI
-99 SSYGMTTPPPGV
+99 GMAFGMISPPPG
-111 SGLTSSYAVNSRIGN
+111 SGPYVGSSAAAGGSRVGN
-126 STSSLRS
+126 STSSLR
-133 GTAAAATSVAGGV
+133 GAGGR
-146 GVGVAS
+146 S
-152 SAGRPGLYYSPP
+152 GLYYSPP
-164 GTSYTIIERPH
+164 GTSYTIVERPH

-180 YNSAGV
+180 FNSAGV
-186 ATKGG
+186 PTKGG

-199 YLSSSPSNFMNSMSG
+199 YLSSSPASHMAAGTAG

-219 TAGRHGLASGSATAN
+219 TAASGRSMGQHASSN

-243 EQVLRMFGSTQS
+243 EQVLRMFGATQS

-262 YHYSNGTRDR
+262 YHYSNGGTRDRDR

-283 STTHQIYRERERER
+283 STTHQIYRDRERER
-297 DRHIPSIHELTTR
+297 DRSVPNIHELTTR
-310 TVNMSREQTIDH
+310 TVSMSRDQQIDH

-371 NHEEALKILKSS
+371 NHEEALKRCVQILKSS

-390 RSPPTLNS
+390 RAPPTLNS

-417 APLMPHQ
+417 APPLHSQ
-424 TALPPGASIG
+424 NQAAAAAAAAAASGAGLPF
-434 TPSGVGP
+434 
-441 LPYRQTCSWMDRHG
+441 RQTCSWMDRHG

-507 DKESVADRAG
+507 DKDSVADRSG
-517 LMVGDEI
+517 LMIGDEI
-524 LEVNGQSFQDVTHDE
+524 LEVNGQSFLDVTHDE
-539 AVSQLKY
+539 AVGQLKY

-566 IEMEPYDAY
+566 IEMEPWDAY

-582 RRKGQIAAMVE
+582 RRKGQIATMVE

-612 AEYCA
+612 AEYSA

-641 VTEIRELI
+641 VTEIRELV

-670 GERVRRKGES
+670 VDRHRRKGDP
-680 ARDLPVTD
+680 ARDLP
-688 VDLEVSAATGRSPSS
+688 
-703 DSGLGMTMTDLK
+703 
-715 NRPSQR
+715 
-721 LPYRP
+721 
-726 MSAEPILHRT
+726 
-736 YYHPTP
+736 
-742 QKLPSASNSQQPQ
+742 
-755 QPQTSSATSSS
+755 
-766 NFLHPHRYSSHHA
+766 
-779 SLRHLGG
+779 
-786 FGSRL
+786 
-791 AGTSASTS
+791 
-799 KIMGPTYHSS
+799 
-809 TTHNTP
+809 
-815 QKQVLYNRNTD
+815 
-826 SSSNMGPTS
+826 
-835 QPPTTFINQTHS
+835 
-847 DNHQQEY
+847 
-854 GCDDHRSRRMSE
+854 
-866 THVLPQ
+866 
-872 TDYEQEVGGYLD
+872 EQGGYLD

-918 KEEGGGLLGDKG
+918 KEEGGTLLGDKG

-938 RLSAEQQQ
+938 RLSAEQ
-946 QNGSTTEQK
+946 NGGSTTEQ

-963 VPDNKGNLH
+963 VPDHRGNLH
-972 VTVKKTKPILGIA
+972 ITVKKTKPILGIA

-1019 ILEVDGNKVEGL
+1019 ILEVDGTKVEGL
-1031 QHQDVARLIAECFA
+1031 HHQEVARLIAECFA

>member
-1 MRLGGGVPYD
+1 MRLGGSGIPYD
-11 GDPPTMSA
+11 GDPLTMSA
-19 TGNDYAELCDLGPT
+19 AGNDYAELCDLGPS
-33 RWSSRGY
+33 RWSARAYGY
-40 YHVPPPAAHSSSLY
+40 HGGAASGLGLGG
-54 PSILQT
+54 PSGGGGGGIGGLAGLI
-60 STQSSS
+60 SGATQSSS
-66 SVPTGGSAGLAAH
+66 SVPTGGSQGLSAH
-79 HLRAHHP
+79 HMRSSAGAP
-86 PPTSSYEAEDIAA
+86 SSYEAEDIGLAF
-99 SSYGMTTPPPGV
+99 GMISPPPG
-111 SGLTSSYAVNSRIGN
+111 SGGPYGGSGATGMGGGSRVGN
-126 STSSLRS
+126 STSSLR
-133 GTAAAATSVAGGV
+133 AGGGAV
-146 GVGVAS
+146 GG
-152 SAGRPGLYYSPP
+152 GRSGLYYSPP
-164 GTSYTIIERPH
+164 GTSYTIVERPH

-180 YNSAGV
+180 FNSAGV
-186 ATKGG
+186 PTKGG

-199 YLSSSPSNFMNSMSG
+199 YLSSSPASHMAAGTAG

-219 TAGRHGLASGSATAN
+219 TAASGRSAMGN

-243 EQVLRMFGSTQS
+243 EQVLRMFGATQS

-262 YHYSNGTRDR
+262 YHYSNGGTRDR

-283 STTHQIYRERERER
+283 STTHQIYRDRERER
-297 DRHIPSIHELTTR
+297 DRSVPNIHELTTR
-310 TVNMSREQTIDH
+310 TVSMSRDQQIDH

-371 NHEEALKILKSS
+371 NHEEALKRCVQILKSS

-390 RSPPTLNS
+390 RAPPTLNS

-417 APLMPHQ
+417 APPLHPQ
-424 TALPPGASIG
+424 NQAAAASGQGLPF
-434 TPSGVGP
+434 
-441 LPYRQTCSWMDRHG
+441 RQTCSWMDRHG

-469 ERRDRIRRVELLIE
+469 DRRDRIRRVELLIE

-507 DKESVADRAG
+507 DKDSVADRCG
-517 LMVGDEI
+517 LMIGDEI
-524 LEVNGQSFQDVTHDE
+524 LEVNGQSFLDVTHDE
-539 AVSQLKY
+539 AVGQLKY

-566 IEMEPYDAY
+566 IEMEPWDAY

-582 RRKGQIAAMVE
+582 RRKGQIATMVE

-612 AEYCA
+612 AEYSG

-641 VTEIRELI
+641 VTEIRELV

-670 GERVRRKGES
+670 VDRHRRKGDP
-680 ARDLPVTD
+680 ARDLP
-688 VDLEVSAATGRSPSS
+688 
-703 DSGLGMTMTDLK
+703 
-715 NRPSQR
+715 
-721 LPYRP
+721 
-726 MSAEPILHRT
+726 
-736 YYHPTP
+736 
-742 QKLPSASNSQQPQ
+742 
-755 QPQTSSATSSS
+755 
-766 NFLHPHRYSSHHA
+766 
-779 SLRHLGG
+779 
-786 FGSRL
+786 
-791 AGTSASTS
+791 
-799 KIMGPTYHSS
+799 
-809 TTHNTP
+809 
-815 QKQVLYNRNTD
+815 
-826 SSSNMGPTS
+826 
-835 QPPTTFINQTHS
+835 
-847 DNHQQEY
+847 
-854 GCDDHRSRRMSE
+854 
-866 THVLPQ
+866 
-872 TDYEQEVGGYLD
+872 EQGGYLD

-918 KEEGGGLLGDKG
+918 KEEGGTLLGDKG

-938 RLSAEQQQ
+938 RLSAEQ
-946 QNGSTTEQK
+946 NGGSTTEQ

-963 VPDNKGNLH
+963 VPDHRGNLH
-972 VTVKKTKPILGIA
+972 ITVKKTKPILGIA

-1019 ILEVDGNKVEGL
+1019 ILEVDGTKVEGL
-1031 QHQDVARLIAECFA
+1031 HHQEVARLIAECFA

>member
-1 MRLGGGVPYD
+1 MRLGGSGIPYD
-11 GDPPTMSA
+11 GDPLTMSA
-19 TGNDYAELCDLGPT
+19 AGNDYAELCDLGPS
-33 RWSSRGY
+33 RWSARAYGY
-40 YHVPPPAAHSSSLY
+40 HGGAGAGLGLGG
-54 PSILQT
+54 PSGGGGIGGLAGLI
-60 STQSSS
+60 SGATQSSS
-66 SVPTGGSAGLAAH
+66 SVPTGGSQGLSAH
-79 HLRAHHP
+79 HMRSSAGAP
-86 PPTSSYEAEDIAA
+86 SSYEAEDIGLAF
-99 SSYGMTTPPPGV
+99 GMISPPPG
-111 SGLTSSYAVNSRIGN
+111 SGGPYGGSASGMGGGGSRVGN
-126 STSSLRS
+126 STSSLR
-133 GTAAAATSVAGGV
+133 AGG
-146 GVGVAS
+146 G
-152 SAGRPGLYYSPP
+152 AGGAAGGGGRSGLYYSPP

-180 YNSAGV
+180 FNSAGV
-186 ATKGG
+186 PTKGG

-199 YLSSSPSNFMNSMSG
+199 YLSSSPASHMAAGTAG

-219 TAGRHGLASGSATAN
+219 TAASGRSSMGN

-243 EQVLRMFGSTQS
+243 EQVLRMFGATQS

-262 YHYSNGTRDR
+262 YHYSNGGSRDR

-283 STTHQIYRERERER
+283 STTHQIYRDRERER
-297 DRHIPSIHELTTR
+297 DRSVPNIHELTTR
-310 TVNMSREQTIDH
+310 TVSMSRDQQIDH

-371 NHEEALKILKSS
+371 NHEEALKRCVQILKSS

-390 RSPPTLNS
+390 RAPPTLNS

-417 APLMPHQ
+417 APPLHPQ
-424 TALPPGASIG
+424 NQAAAATSGAGLPF
-434 TPSGVGP
+434 
-441 LPYRQTCSWMDRHG
+441 RQTCSWMDRHG

-469 ERRDRIRRVELLIE
+469 DRRDRIRRVELLIE

-507 DKESVADRAG
+507 DKDSVADRCG
-517 LMVGDEI
+517 LMIGDEI
-524 LEVNGQSFQDVTHDE
+524 LEVNGQSFLDVTHDE
-539 AVSQLKY
+539 AVGQLKY

-566 IEMEPYDAY
+566 IEMEPWDAY

-582 RRKGQIAAMVE
+582 RRKGQIATMVE

-612 AEYCA
+612 AEYSG

-641 VTEIRELI
+641 VTEIRELV

-670 GERVRRKGES
+670 VDRHRRKGDP
-680 ARDLPVTD
+680 ARDLP
-688 VDLEVSAATGRSPSS
+688 
-703 DSGLGMTMTDLK
+703 
-715 NRPSQR
+715 
-721 LPYRP
+721 
-726 MSAEPILHRT
+726 
-736 YYHPTP
+736 
-742 QKLPSASNSQQPQ
+742 
-755 QPQTSSATSSS
+755 
-766 NFLHPHRYSSHHA
+766 
-779 SLRHLGG
+779 
-786 FGSRL
+786 
-791 AGTSASTS
+791 
-799 KIMGPTYHSS
+799 
-809 TTHNTP
+809 
-815 QKQVLYNRNTD
+815 
-826 SSSNMGPTS
+826 
-835 QPPTTFINQTHS
+835 
-847 DNHQQEY
+847 EY
-854 GCDDHRSRRMSE
+854 GCDEHRTRARRGSE
-866 THVLPQ
+866 TLLPE
-872 TDYEQEVGGYLD
+872 YEQDAVQGGYLD

-918 KEEGGGLLGDKG
+918 KEEGGTLLGDKG

-938 RLSAEQQQ
+938 RLSAEQ
-946 QNGSTTEQK
+946 NGGSTTEQ

-963 VPDNKGNLH
+963 VPDHRGNLH
-972 VTVKKTKPILGIA
+972 ITVKKTKPILGIA

-1019 ILEVDGNKVEGL
+1019 ILEVDGTKVEGL
-1031 QHQDVARLIAECFA
+1031 HHQEVARLIAECFA

>member
-1 MRLGGGVPYD
+1 MRALGSPNSVMRLGGSGIPYD
-11 GDPPTMSA
+11 GDPLTMSA
-19 TGNDYAELCDLGPT
+19 AGNDYAELCDLGPS
-33 RWSSRGY
+33 RWSARGY
-40 YHVPPPAAHSSSLY
+40 GYHATAAAANAAGIGIGGIGVPGA
-54 PSILQT
+54 
-60 STQSSS
+60 TQSSS
-66 SVPTGGSAGLAAH
+66 SVPTGGSAGLSAH
-79 HLRAHHP
+79 HLRSSAAAP
-86 PPTSSYEAEDIAA
+86 NSYEAEDIGLAF
-99 SSYGMTTPPPGV
+99 GMISPPPG
-111 SGLTSSYAVNSRIGN
+111 SGHVHYGGSSGGIGSRVGN
-126 STSSLRS
+126 STSSLR
-133 GTAAAATSVAGGV
+133 AGG
-146 GVGVAS
+146 S
-152 SAGRPGLYYSPP
+152 GRSGLYYSPP
-164 GTSYTIIERPH
+164 GTSYTIVERPH

-186 ATKGG
+186 PTKGG

-199 YLSSSPSNFMNSMSG
+199 YLSSSPSSHMAAGTAG

-219 TAGRHGLASGSATAN
+219 TAASGRHAASAMGN
-234 GNKKRPISP
+234 GNKKRAISP
-243 EQVLRMFGSTQS
+243 EQVLRMFGATQS

-262 YHYSNGTRDR
+262 YHYSNGGTRDR
-272 TGRRSP
+272 DRAGRRSP

-283 STTHQIYRERERER
+283 STTHQIYRDR
-297 DRHIPSIHELTTR
+297 DRDRDRSVPNIHELTTR
-310 TVNMSREQTIDH
+310 TVSMSRDQQVDH

-371 NHEEALKILKSS
+371 NHEEALKRCVQILKSS

-390 RSPPTLNS
+390 RAPPTLNS

-417 APLMPHQ
+417 APLLPQ
-424 TALPPGASIG
+424 TAAAHAAAAGGGGGGSGLPF
-434 TPSGVGP
+434 
-441 LPYRQTCSWMDRHG
+441 RQTCSWMDRHG
-455 RPASPPMEYGGRRS
+455 RPASPPMEYGGRRN
-469 ERRDRIRRVELLIE
+469 ERRDRVRRVELLIE

-507 DKESVADRAG
+507 DKDSVADRAG
-517 LMVGDEI
+517 LMIGDEI
-524 LEVNGQSFQDVTHDE
+524 LEVNGQSFLDVTHDE
-539 AVSQLKY
+539 AVGQLKY

-566 IEMEPYDAY
+566 IEMEPWDAY

-582 RRKGQIAAMVE
+582 RRKGQITTMVE

-612 AEYCA
+612 AEYSV

-641 VTEIRELI
+641 VTEIRELV

-670 GERVRRKGES
+670 VDRHRRKGDS
-680 ARDLPVTD
+680 ARDLP
-688 VDLEVSAATGRSPSS
+688 
-703 DSGLGMTMTDLK
+703 
-715 NRPSQR
+715 
-721 LPYRP
+721 
-726 MSAEPILHRT
+726 
-736 YYHPTP
+736 
-742 QKLPSASNSQQPQ
+742 
-755 QPQTSSATSSS
+755 
-766 NFLHPHRYSSHHA
+766 
-779 SLRHLGG
+779 
-786 FGSRL
+786 
-791 AGTSASTS
+791 
-799 KIMGPTYHSS
+799 
-809 TTHNTP
+809 
-815 QKQVLYNRNTD
+815 
-826 SSSNMGPTS
+826 
-835 QPPTTFINQTHS
+835 
-847 DNHQQEY
+847 EY
-854 GCDDHRSRRMSE
+854 GCDEHRTRRGSE
-866 THVLPQ
+866 TLLPE
-872 TDYEQEVGGYLD
+872 YEQDAE
-884 GLRSHLGGLT
+884 
-894 QRVKS
+894 Q
-899 WYWGRP
+899 
-905 LELATKLSRSFDM
+905 ELATKLSRSFDM
-918 KEEGGGLLGDKG
+918 KEEGGTLLGDKG

-938 RLSAEQQQ
+938 RLSTEQ
-946 QNGSTTEQK
+946 NGGSTTEQ

-963 VPDNKGNLH
+963 VPDHRGNLH
-972 VTVKKTKPILGIA
+972 ITVKKTKPILGIA

-1019 ILEVDGNKVEGL
+1019 ILEVDGTKVEGL
-1031 QHQDVARLIAECFA
+1031 HHQEVARLIAECFA

>member
-1 MRLGGGVPYD
+1 MRLGGSGIPYD
-11 GDPPTMSA
+11 GDPLTMSA
-19 TGNDYAELCDLGPT
+19 AGNDYAELCDLGPS
-33 RWSSRGY
+33 RWSARPYGY
-40 YHVPPPAAHSSSLY
+40 NATAAAAAGFGLG
-54 PSILQT
+54 PTLGG
-60 STQSSS
+60 TQSSS
-66 SVPTGGSAGLAAH
+66 SVPTGGSAGLSGH
-79 HLRAHHP
+79 HLRGSGAP
-86 PPTSSYEAEDIAA
+86 GPSSFEAEDIGLAF
-99 SSYGMTTPPPGV
+99 GMISPPPG
-111 SGLTSSYAVNSRIGN
+111 SGPYVGSSAAAAASGSRVGN
-126 STSSLRS
+126 STSSLR
-133 GTAAAATSVAGGV
+133 GAGGR
-146 GVGVAS
+146 S
-152 SAGRPGLYYSPP
+152 GLYYSPP

-180 YNSAGV
+180 FNSAGV
-186 ATKGG
+186 PTKGG

-199 YLSSSPSNFMNSMSG
+199 YLSSSPASHMAAGTAG

-219 TAGRHGLASGSATAN
+219 TAASARADRMGQHASSN

-243 EQVLRMFGSTQS
+243 EQVLRMFGATQS

-262 YHYSNGTRDR
+262 YHYSNGGTRDRDR

-283 STTHQIYRERERER
+283 STTHQIYRDRERER
-297 DRHIPSIHELTTR
+297 DRSVPNIHELTTR
-310 TVNMSREQTIDH
+310 TVSMSRDQQIDH

-371 NHEEALKILKSS
+371 NHEEALKRCVQILKSS

-390 RSPPTLNS
+390 RAPPTLNS

-417 APLMPHQ
+417 APPLHPQ
-424 TALPPGASIG
+424 NQAAAAAAAAAASGAGLPF
-434 TPSGVGP
+434 
-441 LPYRQTCSWMDRHG
+441 RQTCSWMDRHG

-507 DKESVADRAG
+507 DKDSVADRSG
-517 LMVGDEI
+517 LMIGDEI
-524 LEVNGQSFQDVTHDE
+524 LEVNGQSFLDVTHDE
-539 AVSQLKY
+539 AVGQLKY

-566 IEMEPYDAY
+566 IEMEPWDAY

-582 RRKGQIAAMVE
+582 RRKGQIATMVE

-612 AEYCA
+612 AEYSA

-641 VTEIRELI
+641 VTEIRELV

-670 GERVRRKGES
+670 VDRHRRKGDP
-680 ARDLPVTD
+680 ARDLPVTAD
-688 VDLEVSAATGRSPSS
+688 DLEIIAATGRSPSS
-703 DSGLGMTMTDLK
+703 DSGLGMTVSDIHK
-715 NRPSQR
+715 RPALQ
-721 LPYRP
+721 LPHRP
-726 MSAEPILHRT
+726 MSAGPILHRSQPASHYQT
-736 YYHPTP
+736 
-742 QKLPSASNSQQPQ
+742 ASNLSSSPLSPPQQQQQQQQHQQPHQ
-755 QPQTSSATSSS
+755 QQQQHYP
-766 NFLHPHRYSSHHA
+766 PHHA

-786 FGSRL
+786 IGGNVGSGRNHHYPL
-791 AGTSASTS
+791 
-799 KIMGPTYHSS
+799 GPS
-809 TTHNTP
+809 
-815 QKQVLYNRNTD
+815 QLKFKQAKD
-826 SSSNMGPTS
+826 
-835 QPPTTFINQTHS
+835 NQ
-847 DNHQQEY
+847 QQEY
-854 GCDDHRSRRMSE
+854 GCDEHRTRRGSE
-866 THVLPQ
+866 TLLPEYDQ
-872 TDYEQEVGGYLD
+872 DAE
-884 GLRSHLGGLT
+884 
-894 QRVKS
+894 
-899 WYWGRP
+899 
-905 LELATKLSRSFDM
+905 
-918 KEEGGGLLGDKG
+918 
-930 VRRHQSMQ
+930 QSMQ
-938 RLSAEQQQ
+938 RLSAEQ
-946 QNGSTTEQK
+946 NGGSTTEQ

-963 VPDNKGNLH
+963 VPDHRGNLH
-972 VTVKKTKPILGIA
+972 ITVKKTKPILGIA

-1019 ILEVDGNKVEGL
+1019 ILEVDGTKVEGL
-1031 QHQDVARLIAECFA
+1031 HHQEVARLIAECFA

>member
-1 MRLGGGVPYD
+1 MRLGGSGIPYD
-11 GDPPTMSA
+11 GDPLTMSA
-19 TGNDYAELCDLGPT
+19 AGNDYAELCDLGPS
-33 RWSSRGY
+33 RWSARSYGY
-40 YHVPPPAAHSSSLY
+40 HANAAAAAGLGLGPSAGGGSLGGL
-54 PSILQT
+54 IAGA
-60 STQSSS
+60 TQSSS
-66 SVPTGGSAGLAAH
+66 SVPTGGSSGLSAH
-79 HLRAHHP
+79 HLRGSGAAVA
-86 PPTSSYEAEDIAA
+86 SSYEAEDIGLAF
-99 SSYGMTTPPPGV
+99 GMISPPPG
-111 SGLTSSYAVNSRIGN
+111 SGPYGGSAAAAAAAGGSRVGN
-126 STSSLRS
+126 STSSLR
-133 GTAAAATSVAGGV
+133 GG
-146 GVGVAS
+146 G
-152 SAGRPGLYYSPP
+152 GRSGLYYSPP

-186 ATKGG
+186 PTKGG

-199 YLSSSPSNFMNSMSG
+199 YLSSSPASHMAAGTAG

-219 TAGRHGLASGSATAN
+219 TAASGRSMGQHSGSN

-243 EQVLRMFGSTQS
+243 EQVLRMFGASATQS

-262 YHYSNGTRDR
+262 YHYSNGGTRDR

-283 STTHQIYRERERER
+283 STTHQIYRDRERER
-297 DRHIPSIHELTTR
+297 DRSVPNIHELTTR
-310 TVNMSREQTIDH
+310 TVSMSRDQQIDH

-371 NHEEALKILKSS
+371 NHEEALKRCVQILKSS

-390 RSPPTLNS
+390 RAPPTLNS

-417 APLMPHQ
+417 APPLHPQ
-424 TALPPGASIG
+424 NQAAAAAAAASGAGLPF
-434 TPSGVGP
+434 
-441 LPYRQTCSWMDRHG
+441 RQTCSWMDRHG

-469 ERRDRIRRVELLIE
+469 DRRDRIRRVELLIE

-507 DKESVADRAG
+507 DKDSVADRAG
-517 LMVGDEI
+517 LMIGDEI
-524 LEVNGQSFQDVTHDE
+524 LEVNGQSFLDVTHDE
-539 AVSQLKY
+539 AVGQLKY

-566 IEMEPYDAY
+566 IEMEPWDAY

-582 RRKGQIAAMVE
+582 RRKGQIATMVE

-612 AEYCA
+612 AEYSA

-641 VTEIRELI
+641 VTEIRELV

-670 GERVRRKGES
+670 VDRHRRKGDPT
-680 ARDLPVTD
+680 RDLP
-688 VDLEVSAATGRSPSS
+688 
-703 DSGLGMTMTDLK
+703 
-715 NRPSQR
+715 
-721 LPYRP
+721 
-726 MSAEPILHRT
+726 
-736 YYHPTP
+736 
-742 QKLPSASNSQQPQ
+742 
-755 QPQTSSATSSS
+755 
-766 NFLHPHRYSSHHA
+766 
-779 SLRHLGG
+779 
-786 FGSRL
+786 
-791 AGTSASTS
+791 
-799 KIMGPTYHSS
+799 
-809 TTHNTP
+809 
-815 QKQVLYNRNTD
+815 
-826 SSSNMGPTS
+826 
-835 QPPTTFINQTHS
+835 
-847 DNHQQEY
+847 EY
-854 GCDDHRSRRMSE
+854 GCDEHRTRRGSE
-866 THVLPQ
+866 TLLPE
-872 TDYEQEVGGYLD
+872 YEQD
-884 GLRSHLGGLT
+884 T
-894 QRVKS
+894 
-899 WYWGRP
+899 
-905 LELATKLSRSFDM
+905 ELATKLSRSFDM
-918 KEEGGGLLGDKG
+918 KEEGGTLLGDKG

-938 RLSAEQQQ
+938 RLSAEQ
-946 QNGSTTEQK
+946 NGGSTTEQ

-963 VPDNKGNLH
+963 VPDHRGNLH
-972 VTVKKTKPILGIA
+972 ITVKKTKPILGIA

-1019 ILEVDGNKVEGL
+1019 ILEVDGTKVEGL
-1031 QHQDVARLIAECFA
+1031 HHQEVARLIAECFA

>member
-1 MRLGGGVPYD
+1 MRLGGSGIPYD
-11 GDPPTMSA
+11 GDPLTMSA
-19 TGNDYAELCDLGPT
+19 AGNDYAELCDLGPS
-33 RWSSRGY
+33 RWSARPYGY
-40 YHVPPPAAHSSSLY
+40 NATAAAAAGFGLG
-54 PSILQT
+54 PTLGG
-60 STQSSS
+60 TQSSS
-66 SVPTGGSAGLAAH
+66 SVPTGGSAGLSGH
-79 HLRAHHP
+79 HLRGSGAP
-86 PPTSSYEAEDIAA
+86 GPSSFEAEDIGLAF
-99 SSYGMTTPPPGV
+99 GMISPPPG
-111 SGLTSSYAVNSRIGN
+111 SGPYVGSSAAAAASGSRVGN
-126 STSSLRS
+126 STSSLR
-133 GTAAAATSVAGGV
+133 GAGGR
-146 GVGVAS
+146 S
-152 SAGRPGLYYSPP
+152 GLYYSPP

-180 YNSAGV
+180 FNSAGV
-186 ATKGG
+186 PTKGG

-199 YLSSSPSNFMNSMSG
+199 YLSSSPASHMAAGTAG

-219 TAGRHGLASGSATAN
+219 TAASARADRMGQHASSN

-243 EQVLRMFGSTQS
+243 EQVLRMFGATQS

-262 YHYSNGTRDR
+262 YHYSNGGTRDRDR

-283 STTHQIYRERERER
+283 STTHQIYRDRERER
-297 DRHIPSIHELTTR
+297 DRSVPNIHELTTR
-310 TVNMSREQTIDH
+310 TVSMSRDQQIDH

-371 NHEEALKILKSS
+371 NHEEALKRCVQILKSS

-390 RSPPTLNS
+390 RAPPTLNS

-417 APLMPHQ
+417 APPLHPQ
-424 TALPPGASIG
+424 NQAAAAAAAAAASGAGLPF
-434 TPSGVGP
+434 
-441 LPYRQTCSWMDRHG
+441 RQTCSWMDRHG

-507 DKESVADRAG
+507 DKDSVADRSG
-517 LMVGDEI
+517 LMIGDEI
-524 LEVNGQSFQDVTHDE
+524 LEVNGQSFLDVTHDE
-539 AVSQLKY
+539 AVGQLKY

-566 IEMEPYDAY
+566 IEMEPWDAY

-582 RRKGQIAAMVE
+582 RRKGQIATMVE

-612 AEYCA
+612 AEYSA

-641 VTEIRELI
+641 VTEIRELV

-670 GERVRRKGES
+670 VDRHRRKGDP
-680 ARDLPVTD
+680 ARDLP
-688 VDLEVSAATGRSPSS
+688 
-703 DSGLGMTMTDLK
+703 
-715 NRPSQR
+715 
-721 LPYRP
+721 
-726 MSAEPILHRT
+726 
-736 YYHPTP
+736 
-742 QKLPSASNSQQPQ
+742 
-755 QPQTSSATSSS
+755 
-766 NFLHPHRYSSHHA
+766 
-779 SLRHLGG
+779 
-786 FGSRL
+786 
-791 AGTSASTS
+791 
-799 KIMGPTYHSS
+799 
-809 TTHNTP
+809 
-815 QKQVLYNRNTD
+815 
-826 SSSNMGPTS
+826 
-835 QPPTTFINQTHS
+835 
-847 DNHQQEY
+847 EY
-854 GCDDHRSRRMSE
+854 GCDEHRTRRGSE
-866 THVLPQ
+866 TLLPEYDQ
-872 TDYEQEVGGYLD
+872 DA
-884 GLRSHLGGLT
+884 
-894 QRVKS
+894 
-899 WYWGRP
+899 
-905 LELATKLSRSFDM
+905 ELATKLSRSFDM
-918 KEEGGGLLGDKG
+918 KEEGGTLLGDKG

-938 RLSAEQQQ
+938 RLSAEQ
-946 QNGSTTEQK
+946 NGGSTTEQ

-963 VPDNKGNLH
+963 VPDHRGNLH
-972 VTVKKTKPILGIA
+972 ITVKKTKPILGIA

-1019 ILEVDGNKVEGL
+1019 ILEVDGTKVEGL
-1031 QHQDVARLIAECFA
+1031 HHQEVARLIAECFA

>member
-1 MRLGGGVPYD
+1 MRLGGSGIPYD
-11 GDPPTMSA
+11 GDPLTMSA
-19 TGNDYAELCDLGPT
+19 AGNDYAELCDLGPS
-33 RWSSRGY
+33 RWSARPYGY
-40 YHVPPPAAHSSSLY
+40 NATAAAAASFGLG
-54 PSILQT
+54 PSMGG
-60 STQSSS
+60 TQSSS
-66 SVPTGGSAGLAAH
+66 SVPTGGSAGLSGH
-79 HLRAHHP
+79 HLR
-86 PPTSSYEAEDIAA
+86 SSGAPGPSSFEAEDI
-99 SSYGMTTPPPGV
+99 GMAFGMISPPPG
-111 SGLTSSYAVNSRIGN
+111 SGPYVGSSAAAGGSRVGN
-126 STSSLRS
+126 STSSLR
-133 GTAAAATSVAGGV
+133 GAGGR
-146 GVGVAS
+146 S
-152 SAGRPGLYYSPP
+152 GLYYSPP
-164 GTSYTIIERPH
+164 GTSYTIVERPH

-180 YNSAGV
+180 FNSAGV
-186 ATKGG
+186 PTKGG

-199 YLSSSPSNFMNSMSG
+199 YLSSSPASHMAAGTAG

-219 TAGRHGLASGSATAN
+219 TAASGRSMGQHASSN

-243 EQVLRMFGSTQS
+243 EQVLRMFGATQS

-262 YHYSNGTRDR
+262 YHYSNGGTRDRDR

-283 STTHQIYRERERER
+283 STTHQIYRDRERER
-297 DRHIPSIHELTTR
+297 DRSVPNIHELTTR
-310 TVNMSREQTIDH
+310 TVSMSRDQQIDH

-371 NHEEALKILKSS
+371 NHEEALKRCVQILKSS

-390 RSPPTLNS
+390 RAPPTLNS

-417 APLMPHQ
+417 APPLHPQ
-424 TALPPGASIG
+424 NQAAAAAAAAAASGAGLPF
-434 TPSGVGP
+434 
-441 LPYRQTCSWMDRHG
+441 RQTCSWMDRHG

-507 DKESVADRAG
+507 DKDSVADRSG
-517 LMVGDEI
+517 LMIGDEI
-524 LEVNGQSFQDVTHDE
+524 LEVNGQSFLDVTHDE
-539 AVSQLKY
+539 AVGQLKY

-566 IEMEPYDAY
+566 IEMEPWDAY

-582 RRKGQIAAMVE
+582 RRKGQIATMVE

-612 AEYCA
+612 AEYSA

-641 VTEIRELI
+641 VTEIRELV

-670 GERVRRKGES
+670 VDRHRRKGDP
-680 ARDLPVTD
+680 ARDLP
-688 VDLEVSAATGRSPSS
+688 
-703 DSGLGMTMTDLK
+703 
-715 NRPSQR
+715 
-721 LPYRP
+721 
-726 MSAEPILHRT
+726 
-736 YYHPTP
+736 
-742 QKLPSASNSQQPQ
+742 
-755 QPQTSSATSSS
+755 
-766 NFLHPHRYSSHHA
+766 
-779 SLRHLGG
+779 
-786 FGSRL
+786 
-791 AGTSASTS
+791 
-799 KIMGPTYHSS
+799 
-809 TTHNTP
+809 
-815 QKQVLYNRNTD
+815 
-826 SSSNMGPTS
+826 
-835 QPPTTFINQTHS
+835 
-847 DNHQQEY
+847 
-854 GCDDHRSRRMSE
+854 
-866 THVLPQ
+866 
-872 TDYEQEVGGYLD
+872 
-884 GLRSHLGGLT
+884 
-894 QRVKS
+894 
-899 WYWGRP
+899 
-905 LELATKLSRSFDM
+905 ELATKLSRSFDM
-918 KEEGGGLLGDKG
+918 KEEGGTLLGDKG

-938 RLSAEQQQ
+938 RLSAEQ
-946 QNGSTTEQK
+946 NGGSTTEQ

-963 VPDNKGNLH
+963 VPDHRGNLH
-972 VTVKKTKPILGIA
+972 ITVKKTKPILGIA

-1019 ILEVDGNKVEGL
+1019 ILEVDGTKVEGL
-1031 QHQDVARLIAECFA
+1031 HHQEVARLIAECFA

>member
-1 MRLGGGVPYD
+1 MRLGGSGIPYD
-11 GDPPTMSA
+11 GDPLTMSA
-19 TGNDYAELCDLGPT
+19 AGNDYAELCDLGPS
-33 RWSSRGY
+33 RWSARPYGY
-40 YHVPPPAAHSSSLY
+40 NATAAAAASFGLG
-54 PSILQT
+54 PSMGG
-60 STQSSS
+60 TQSSS
-66 SVPTGGSAGLAAH
+66 SVPTGGSAGLSGH
-79 HLRAHHP
+79 HLR
-86 PPTSSYEAEDIAA
+86 SSGAPGPSSFEAEDI
-99 SSYGMTTPPPGV
+99 GMAFGMISPPPG
-111 SGLTSSYAVNSRIGN
+111 SGPYVGSSAAAGGSRVGN
-126 STSSLRS
+126 STSSLR
-133 GTAAAATSVAGGV
+133 GAGGR
-146 GVGVAS
+146 S
-152 SAGRPGLYYSPP
+152 GLYYSPP
-164 GTSYTIIERPH
+164 GTSYTIVERPH

-180 YNSAGV
+180 FNSAGV
-186 ATKGG
+186 PTKGG

-199 YLSSSPSNFMNSMSG
+199 YLSSSPASHMAAGTAG

-219 TAGRHGLASGSATAN
+219 TAASGRSMGQHASSN

-243 EQVLRMFGSTQS
+243 EQVLRMFGATQS

-262 YHYSNGTRDR
+262 YHYSNGGTRDRDR
-272 TGRRSP
+272 TGRGSP

-283 STTHQIYRERERER
+283 STTHQIYRDRERER
-297 DRHIPSIHELTTR
+297 DRSVPNIHELTTR
-310 TVNMSREQTIDH
+310 TVSMSRDQQIDH

-371 NHEEALKILKSS
+371 NHEEALKRCVQILKSS

-390 RSPPTLNS
+390 RAPPTLNS

-417 APLMPHQ
+417 APPLHPQ
-424 TALPPGASIG
+424 NQAAAAAAAAAASGAGLPF
-434 TPSGVGP
+434 
-441 LPYRQTCSWMDRHG
+441 RQTCSWMDRHG

-507 DKESVADRAG
+507 DKDSVADRSG
-517 LMVGDEI
+517 LMIGDEI
-524 LEVNGQSFQDVTHDE
+524 LEVNGQSFLDVTHDE
-539 AVSQLKY
+539 AVGQLKY

-566 IEMEPYDAY
+566 IEMEPWDAY

-582 RRKGQIAAMVE
+582 RRKGQIATMVE

-612 AEYCA
+612 AEYSA

-641 VTEIRELI
+641 VTEIRELV

-670 GERVRRKGES
+670 VDRHRRKGDP
-680 ARDLPVTD
+680 ARDLP
-688 VDLEVSAATGRSPSS
+688 
-703 DSGLGMTMTDLK
+703 
-715 NRPSQR
+715 
-721 LPYRP
+721 
-726 MSAEPILHRT
+726 
-736 YYHPTP
+736 
-742 QKLPSASNSQQPQ
+742 
-755 QPQTSSATSSS
+755 
-766 NFLHPHRYSSHHA
+766 
-779 SLRHLGG
+779 
-786 FGSRL
+786 
-791 AGTSASTS
+791 
-799 KIMGPTYHSS
+799 
-809 TTHNTP
+809 
-815 QKQVLYNRNTD
+815 
-826 SSSNMGPTS
+826 
-835 QPPTTFINQTHS
+835 
-847 DNHQQEY
+847 
-854 GCDDHRSRRMSE
+854 
-866 THVLPQ
+866 
-872 TDYEQEVGGYLD
+872 EQGGYLD

-918 KEEGGGLLGDKG
+918 KEEGGTLLGDKG

-938 RLSAEQQQ
+938 RLSAEQ
-946 QNGSTTEQK
+946 NGGSTTEQ

-963 VPDNKGNLH
+963 VPDHRGNLH
-972 VTVKKTKPILGIA
+972 ITVKKTKPILGIA

-1019 ILEVDGNKVEGL
+1019 ILEVDGTKVEGL
-1031 QHQDVARLIAECFA
+1031 HHQEVARLIAECFA

>member
-1 MRLGGGVPYD
+1 MRLGGSGIPYD
-11 GDPPTMSA
+11 GDPLTMSA
-19 TGNDYAELCDLGPT
+19 AGNDYAELCDLGPS
-33 RWSSRGY
+33 RWSARPYGY
-40 YHVPPPAAHSSSLY
+40 NATAAAAAGFGLG
-54 PSILQT
+54 PTLGG
-60 STQSSS
+60 TQSSS
-66 SVPTGGSAGLAAH
+66 SVPTGGSAGLSGH
-79 HLRAHHP
+79 HLRGSGAP
-86 PPTSSYEAEDIAA
+86 GPSSFEAEDIGLAF
-99 SSYGMTTPPPGV
+99 GMISPPPG
-111 SGLTSSYAVNSRIGN
+111 SGPYVGSSAAAAASGSRVGN
-126 STSSLRS
+126 STSSLR
-133 GTAAAATSVAGGV
+133 GAGGR
-146 GVGVAS
+146 S
-152 SAGRPGLYYSPP
+152 GLYYSPP

-180 YNSAGV
+180 FNSAGV
-186 ATKGG
+186 PTKGG

-199 YLSSSPSNFMNSMSG
+199 YLSSSPASHMAAGTAG

-219 TAGRHGLASGSATAN
+219 TAASARADRMGQHASSN

-243 EQVLRMFGSTQS
+243 EQVLRMFGATQS

-262 YHYSNGTRDR
+262 YHYSNGGTRDRDR

-283 STTHQIYRERERER
+283 STTHQIYRDRERER
-297 DRHIPSIHELTTR
+297 DRSVPNIHELTTR
-310 TVNMSREQTIDH
+310 TVSMSRDQQIDH

-371 NHEEALKILKSS
+371 NHEEALKRCVQILKSS

-390 RSPPTLNS
+390 RAPPTLNS

-417 APLMPHQ
+417 APPLHPQ
-424 TALPPGASIG
+424 NQAAAAAAAAAASGAGLPF
-434 TPSGVGP
+434 
-441 LPYRQTCSWMDRHG
+441 RQTCSWMDRHG

-507 DKESVADRAG
+507 DKDSVADRSG
-517 LMVGDEI
+517 LMIGDEI
-524 LEVNGQSFQDVTHDE
+524 LEVNGQSFLDVTHDE
-539 AVSQLKY
+539 AVGQLKY

-566 IEMEPYDAY
+566 IEMEPWDAY

-582 RRKGQIAAMVE
+582 RRKGQIATMVE

-612 AEYCA
+612 AEYSA

-641 VTEIRELI
+641 VTEIRELV

-670 GERVRRKGES
+670 VDRHRRKGDP
-680 ARDLPVTD
+680 ARDLPVTAD
-688 VDLEVSAATGRSPSS
+688 DLEIIAATGRSPSS
-703 DSGLGMTMTDLK
+703 DSGLGMTVSDIHK
-715 NRPSQR
+715 RPALQ
-721 LPYRP
+721 LPHRP
-726 MSAEPILHRT
+726 MSAGPILHRSQPASHYQT
-736 YYHPTP
+736 
-742 QKLPSASNSQQPQ
+742 ASNLSSSPLSPPQQQQQQQQHQQPHQ
-755 QPQTSSATSSS
+755 QQQQHYP
-766 NFLHPHRYSSHHA
+766 PHHA

-786 FGSRL
+786 IGGNVGSGRNHHYPL
-791 AGTSASTS
+791 
-799 KIMGPTYHSS
+799 GPS
-809 TTHNTP
+809 
-815 QKQVLYNRNTD
+815 QLKFKQAKD
-826 SSSNMGPTS
+826 
-835 QPPTTFINQTHS
+835 NQ
-847 DNHQQEY
+847 QQEY
-854 GCDDHRSRRMSE
+854 GCDEHRTRRGSE
-866 THVLPQ
+866 TLLPEYDQ
-872 TDYEQEVGGYLD
+872 DA
-884 GLRSHLGGLT
+884 
-894 QRVKS
+894 
-899 WYWGRP
+899 
-905 LELATKLSRSFDM
+905 ELATKLSRSFDM
-918 KEEGGGLLGDKG
+918 KEEGGTLLGDKG

-938 RLSAEQQQ
+938 RLSAEQ
-946 QNGSTTEQK
+946 NGGSTTEQ

-963 VPDNKGNLH
+963 VPDHRGNLH
-972 VTVKKTKPILGIA
+972 ITVKKTKPILGIA

-1019 ILEVDGNKVEGL
+1019 ILEVDGTKVEGL
-1031 QHQDVARLIAECFA
+1031 HHQEVARLIAECFA

>member
-1 MRLGGGVPYD
+1 MRLGGSGIPYD
-11 GDPPTMSA
+11 GDPLTMSA
-19 TGNDYAELCDLGPT
+19 AGNDYAELCDLGPS
-33 RWSSRGY
+33 RWSARAYGY
-40 YHVPPPAAHSSSLY
+40 HATGAAGLGLGGGGIGGIGGIGSA
-54 PSILQT
+54 
-60 STQSSS
+60 TQSSS
-66 SVPTGGSAGLAAH
+66 SVPTGGSAGLTAH
-79 HLRAHHP
+79 HLRSSAGAP
-86 PPTSSYEAEDIAA
+86 SSYEAEDIGLAF
-99 SSYGMTTPPPGV
+99 GMISPPPG
-111 SGLTSSYAVNSRIGN
+111 SGPYASRVGVGVGN
-126 STSSLRS
+126 STSSLRASS
-133 GTAAAATSVAGGV
+133 GAAVGSGV
-146 GVGVAS
+146 GVG
-152 SAGRPGLYYSPP
+152 AGGRSGLYYSPP

-186 ATKGG
+186 PTKGG

-199 YLSSSPSNFMNSMSG
+199 YLSSSPSSHMAAGTAG

-219 TAGRHGLASGSATAN
+219 TAASGRHGAGSSSSAMGN

-243 EQVLRMFGSTQS
+243 EQVLRMFGATQS

-262 YHYSNGTRDR
+262 YHYSNGGTRDR

-283 STTHQIYRERERER
+283 STTHQIYRDRER
-297 DRHIPSIHELTTR
+297 DRDRSVPNIHELTTR
-310 TVNMSREQTIDH
+310 TVSMSRDQQIDH

-371 NHEEALKILKSS
+371 NHEEALKRCVQILKSS

-390 RSPPTLNS
+390 RAPPTLNS

-417 APLMPHQ
+417 APPL
-424 TALPPGASIG
+424 LPQNQAAAAAASAAG
-434 TPSGVGP
+434 SGSG
-441 LPYRQTCSWMDRHG
+441 LPFRQTCSWMDRHG

-469 ERRDRIRRVELLIE
+469 DRRDRIRRVELLIE

-507 DKESVADRAG
+507 DKDSVADRAG
-517 LMVGDEI
+517 LMIGDEI
-524 LEVNGQSFQDVTHDE
+524 LEVNGQSFLDVTHDE
-539 AVSQLKY
+539 AVGQLKY

-566 IEMEPYDAY
+566 IEMEPWDAY

-582 RRKGQIAAMVE
+582 RRKGQIATMVE

-612 AEYCA
+612 AEYSA

-641 VTEIRELI
+641 VTEIRELV

-670 GERVRRKGES
+670 VDRHRRKGDP
-680 ARDLPVTD
+680 ARDLP
-688 VDLEVSAATGRSPSS
+688 
-703 DSGLGMTMTDLK
+703 
-715 NRPSQR
+715 
-721 LPYRP
+721 
-726 MSAEPILHRT
+726 
-736 YYHPTP
+736 
-742 QKLPSASNSQQPQ
+742 
-755 QPQTSSATSSS
+755 
-766 NFLHPHRYSSHHA
+766 
-779 SLRHLGG
+779 
-786 FGSRL
+786 
-791 AGTSASTS
+791 
-799 KIMGPTYHSS
+799 
-809 TTHNTP
+809 
-815 QKQVLYNRNTD
+815 
-826 SSSNMGPTS
+826 
-835 QPPTTFINQTHS
+835 
-847 DNHQQEY
+847 
-854 GCDDHRSRRMSE
+854 
-866 THVLPQ
+866 
-872 TDYEQEVGGYLD
+872 EQ
-884 GLRSHLGGLT
+884 
-894 QRVKS
+894 
-899 WYWGRP
+899 
-905 LELATKLSRSFDM
+905 ELATKLSRSFDM
-918 KEEGGGLLGDKG
+918 KEEGGTLLGDKA

-938 RLSAEQQQ
+938 RLSAEQ
-946 QNGSTTEQK
+946 NGGSTTEQT

-963 VPDNKGNLH
+963 VPDHRGNLH
-972 VTVKKTKPILGIA
+972 ITVKKTKPILGIA

-1019 ILEVDGNKVEGL
+1019 ILEVDGTKVEGL
-1031 QHQDVARLIAECFA
+1031 HHQEVARLIAECFA